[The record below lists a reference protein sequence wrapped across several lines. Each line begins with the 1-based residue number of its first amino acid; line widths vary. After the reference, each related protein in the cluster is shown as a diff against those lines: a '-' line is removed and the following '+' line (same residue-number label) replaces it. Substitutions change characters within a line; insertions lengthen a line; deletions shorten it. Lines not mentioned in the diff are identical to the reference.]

1 VKHWDDLPGA
11 ELTLPG
17 VADLERGLLTT
28 NALLVLVAASRLR
41 AAGLEIP
48 FSPTSP
54 DPEGALYRLLS
65 IEDET
70 TAHPR
75 YLSLLR
81 RLDSFA
87 RAAES
92 RVS

>member
-1 VKHWDDLPGA
+1 MKRWDDLPGA

-17 VADLERGLLTT
+17 IADLERGRLTA
-28 NALLVLVAASRLR
+28 NALLGLVAAPRLR
-41 AAGLEIP
+41 AAGLEVP

-65 IEDET
+65 MEDAT

-75 YLSLLR
+75 YLSLVR

-92 RVS
+92 RLS